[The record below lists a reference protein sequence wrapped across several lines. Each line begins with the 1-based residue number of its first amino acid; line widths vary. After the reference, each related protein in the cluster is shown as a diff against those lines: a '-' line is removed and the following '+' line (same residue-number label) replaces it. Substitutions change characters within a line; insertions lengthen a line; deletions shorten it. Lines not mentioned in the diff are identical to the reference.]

1 AELKSASAKLAEIDK
16 RLEPRQAVWE
26 PNALNYQ
33 PTWEALA
40 PATLKPDNGV
50 TRRAL
55 PDGSVLAGGAMPPSS
70 IFELTATTTLR
81 NITAFRLEL
90 IPDAS
95 LPDDGSG
102 RGAGG

>member
-1 AELKSASAKLAEIDK
+1 
-16 RLEPRQAVWE
+16 V
-26 PNALNYQ
+26 
-33 PTWEALA
+33 
-40 PATLKPDNGV
+40 TLR
-50 TRRAL
+50 TL

-70 IFELTATTTLR
+70 IFELTATTKLR

-102 RGAGG
+102 RGAGGKGVVTLFEARIGNRVILPASADFSPKSPNSTSWFTPPSS